1 MDWTLTTDR
10 TAWELAAAVAI
21 FLFCGVGASAFLKT
35 SKTVAV
41 LRFCFLTVAAT
52 LFVDPIL
59 TRRVEEKPT
68 VVLTLDDSASARRP
82 LDGGGNERG
91 NVDDETVW
99 RRCVSLAKV
108 AEDASRR
115 RGFSTELRTLS
126 GRSVASFE
134 ELDELETPSA
144 TTSPLLELAAS
155 GASRRLGDEAKS
167 GGKKRERILLFSD
180 GIQNGG
186 VEAVEGA
193 REIGG
198 EGSSGS
204 GGERESG
211 VPVDAVAVGVSA
223 GALDWRWG
231 VVDALSTVWAG
242 SVATLRAELRL
253 EKGGF
258 ETSASQEDKREE
270 EGSGKGG
277 GTRRAVVR
285 LWETSVERSGEKE
298 AANASS
304 ATTAKLVWERV
315 VDVEVDANGSG
326 VVRLERDWKPEQNG
340 VFDYFLFVAD
350 FDDAEKA
357 DANLDENAEDIT
369 TFDFSEFCPFNNS
382 ATFRVEAKA
391 KKLDVLL
398 VDDEPRYEYR
408 YLRELLRREE
418 GVALKTLLFCVDDA
432 VREGDETA
440 LAPRDLTRRRLA
452 EFDAIL
458 IGDVPFER
466 WAGKAQTL
474 VDVGTQDGSETSIW
488 LLGGAKTFQ
497 NSEDG
502 ESLAAL
508 LAPNLLNWG
517 SKANGEEPANGAWRL
532 LPTPRGRDVFAGLA
546 AFWATLDAQETGSG
560 VEFWRVEG
568 GWTSGVGAETLF
580 NARNASTGREVPL
593 FVVATL
599 GKNKVLAQGTDE
611 LWRLRTLGDKT
622 IYRRFVLRALEFL
635 TDGGDAGRTGE
646 TALASGLAAKK
657 SAGGSAESG
666 KDENDAAFDSGAV
679 NKKIKD
685 VEKTRAELAL
695 ETQDVAA
702 RVDVLQEIARTTGG
716 ETLDLRDLDE
726 EAARAAATAFFERRF
741 GEYPNVVVE
750 RSTRTPGKNWLFA
763 ALFVFWGV
771 AWAVER
777 RLDGAAGP
785 GRLGKAGKIEC

>member
-1 MDWTLTTDR
+1 MDWTLTTER

-35 SKTVAV
+35 LKIVAV
-41 LRFCFLTVAAT
+41 LRFCFLLTAAT
-52 LFVDPIL
+52 LFVDPVW

-82 LDGGGNERG
+82 LNDGGNERG
-91 NVDDETVW
+91 NVDGETVW
-99 RRCVSLAKV
+99 ARCVSLAKA
-108 AEDASRR
+108 AEDAARR
-115 RGFSTELRTLS
+115 RDLATELRTLS

-134 ELDELETPSA
+134 ELGELETPSSA
-144 TTSPLLELAAS
+144 TSPLSELAAN
-155 GASRRLGDEAKS
+155 GASRSWGS
-167 GGKKRERILLFSD
+167 GSESGARRRDRILLFSD

-186 VEAVEGA
+186 VERTEGA
-193 REIGG
+193 KGVGG
-198 EGSSGS
+198 EGASGS
-204 GGERESG
+204 DGERESV
-211 VPVDAVAVGVSA
+211 VPVDAVAVGVST

-231 VVDALSTVWAG
+231 VVDAPSTVYPGGVG
-242 SVATLRAELRL
+242 SLRAELRL
-253 EKGGF
+253 ENGGF
-258 ETSASQEDKREE
+258 ETPAAQGDKRKEE
-270 EGSGKGG
+270 KSGKGGKSG

-285 LWETSVERSGEKE
+285 LWETPVERSGEKE
-298 AANASS
+298 TAESAAES
-304 ATTAKLVWERV
+304 AKLVWERV

-326 VVRLERDWKPEQNG
+326 GVRVERDWKPERNG

-357 DANLDENAEDIT
+357 DANLVENAENLAVS
-369 TFDFSEFCPFNNS
+369 DFSEFCLFNN
-382 ATFRVEAKA
+382 AARFRVEAKA

-474 VDVGTQDGSETSIW
+474 VDVATQDESETSIW

-497 NSEDG
+497 GGEGG

-508 LAPNLLNWG
+508 LAPNLLTG
-517 SKANGEEPANGAWRL
+517 ESKANGEESANGAWRF
-532 LPTPRGRDVFAGLA
+532 LPTPRGRDVFAELA
-546 AFWATLDAQETGSG
+546 PFWAALDANETGKN
-560 VEFWRVEG
+560 VELTRVWG
-568 GWTSGVGAETLF
+568 GWAPGVGAETLF
-580 NARNASTGREVPL
+580 NARNASTERETPL

-635 TDGGDAGRTGE
+635 TDGGDAERAGDA
-646 TALASGLAAKK
+646 ALANASAAEESADGSTERGTSG
-657 SAGGSAESG
+657 
-666 KDENDAAFDSGAV
+666 NDATFDSGV
-679 NKKIKD
+679 EKRKIKGS
-685 VEKTRAELAL
+685 EKTRAALAL

-716 ETLDLRDLDE
+716 ETLDLRDLDK
-726 EAARAAATAFFERRF
+726 EAARAAASAFFERRF

-750 RSTRTPGKNWLFA
+750 RSTRTSGKHWLFA
-763 ALFVFWGV
+763 ALFVFWSV
-771 AWAVER
+771 AWAFER
-777 RLDGAAGP
+777 RLDGA
-785 GRLGKAGKIEC
+785 R

>member
-35 SKTVAV
+35 SKMVAFS
-41 LRFCFLTVAAT
+41 RFCFLLTATT
-52 LFVDPIL
+52 LFVDPVL

-68 VVLTLDDSASARRP
+68 VVLTLDDSASARR
-82 LDGGGNERG
+82 LLNVGGNERG
-91 NVDDETVW
+91 NVDGETVW
-99 RRCVSLAKV
+99 TRCVSLAKT
-108 AEDASRR
+108 AEDVARR
-115 RGFSTELRTLS
+115 RGLATELRTLS
-126 GRSVASFE
+126 GRAVASFE
-134 ELDELETPSA
+134 ELDKLEAPSSA
-144 TTSPLLELAAS
+144 TSPLLKLAAN
-155 GASRRLGDEAKS
+155 GASRNLES
-167 GGKKRERILLFSD
+167 GSENDVQRRERILLFSD

-186 VEAVEGA
+186 VERAKGA
-193 REIGG
+193 KEVGG

-204 GGERESG
+204 DGERESV
-211 VPVDAVAVGVSA
+211 VPVDAVAVGVST
-223 GALDWRWG
+223 GKLDWRWG
-231 VVDALSTVWAG
+231 VVDASSTVYPG
-242 SVATLRAELRL
+242 GVASLRAELRL
-253 EKGGF
+253 ENGGF
-258 ETSASQEDKREE
+258 ETSAAQEDKREE
-270 EGSGKGG
+270 KGGGKGG

-285 LWETSVERSGEKE
+285 LWETPVERNGEKE
-298 AANASS
+298 TANAAES
-304 ATTAKLVWERV
+304 TKLVWERV
-315 VDVEVDANGSG
+315 VDVEIDANGGG
-326 VVRLERDWKPEQNG
+326 VLQVERDWKPESNG
-340 VFDYFLFVAD
+340 VFDYFIFVAD
-350 FDDAEKA
+350 FDDAEKLGANWVA
-357 DANLDENAEDIT
+357 DVENLSA
-369 TFDFSEFCPFNNS
+369 FDFFEFCLSNN
-382 ATFRVEAKA
+382 AARFRVEAKS

-418 GVALKTLLFCVDDA
+418 SVALKTFLFSVDDA

-458 IGDVPFER
+458 IGDVPLER

-474 VDVGTQDGSETSIW
+474 VDVATQDGSETSIW

-497 NSEDG
+497 TGESG

-508 LAPNLLNWG
+508 LAPNLLNG
-517 SKANGEEPANGAWRL
+517 ESKANGEEASDGAWRL
-532 LPTPRGRDVFAGLA
+532 FPTPRGREIFAGLTD
-546 AFWATLDAQETGSG
+546 FWTALDANEAGSG
-560 VEFWRVEG
+560 VEFWRVED
-568 GWTSGVGAETLF
+568 GWAPGVGAETLF
-580 NARNASTGREVPL
+580 NARNASTERETPL

-635 TDGGDAGRTGE
+635 TDGGDAE
-646 TALASGLAAKK
+646 QAEDAAFANALSAEE
-657 SAGGSAESG
+657 SAGGSTENGESG
-666 KDENDAAFDSGAV
+666 NDAAFDSGV
-679 NKKIKD
+679 EKRKIKSA
-685 VEKTRAELAL
+685 EKTRAAHAL

-702 RVDVLQEIARTTGG
+702 RIDVLQEIARTTGG

-726 EAARAAATAFFERRF
+726 ETARAAATAFFERRF

-763 ALFVFWGV
+763 ALFVFWSV

-777 RLDGAAGP
+777 RLDGA
-785 GRLGKAGKIEC
+785 R

>member
-1 MDWTLTTDR
+1 MDWTLTTER

-21 FLFCGVGASAFLKT
+21 FLFCGVGAAAFLKT
-35 SKTVAV
+35 SKIVAI
-41 LRFCFLTVAAT
+41 LRFCFLLTAAT

-68 VVLTLDDSASARRP
+68 VVLTLDDSASARR
-82 LDGGGNERG
+82 LLNGGKNGG
-91 NVDDETVW
+91 AETVW
-99 RRCVSLAKV
+99 TRCVSLARA
-108 AEDASRR
+108 AEDAARR
-115 RGFSTELRTLS
+115 RGLATELRTLS
-126 GRSVASFE
+126 GRAVASFE
-134 ELDELETPSA
+134 ELDKLEAPSSA
-144 TTSPLLELAAS
+144 TSPLLKLAAN
-155 GASRRLGDEAKS
+155 GASRRLEDGENNVDKR
-167 GGKKRERILLFSD
+167 RERILLFSD

-186 VEAVEGA
+186 VERAKGA
-193 REIGG
+193 KEVGG
-198 EGSSGS
+198 EGLSGS
-204 GGERESG
+204 DGGRESG
-211 VPVDAVAVGVSA
+211 VPVDAVAVGVST
-223 GALDWRWG
+223 GKLDWRWG
-231 VVDALSTVWAG
+231 VVDAPSSVWFG
-242 SVATLRAELRL
+242 SVASLRAELRL
-253 EKGGF
+253 ENGGF
-258 ETSASQEDKREE
+258 ETSAAQEDKREE
-270 EGSGKGG
+270 EKNGKGG

-285 LWETSVERSGEKE
+285 LWETPVERSGEKE
-298 AANASS
+298 TANAAAES
-304 ATTAKLVWERV
+304 AAESAKLVWERV
-315 VDVEVDANGSG
+315 VDVEIDANGGG
-326 VVRLERDWKPEQNG
+326 VVQVERDWKPEQNG

-350 FDDAEKA
+350 FSDAEKLG
-357 DANLDENAEDIT
+357 ANWVANAENLSA
-369 TFDFSEFCPFNNS
+369 FDFFEFCLFNN
-382 ATFRVEAKA
+382 AARFRVEAKS

-418 GVALKTLLFCVDDA
+418 SVALKTFLFSVDDA

-458 IGDVPFER
+458 IGDVPLER

-474 VDVGTQDGSETSIW
+474 VDVATQDGSETSIW

-497 NSEDG
+497 TGESG

-508 LAPNLLNWG
+508 LAPNLLNG
-517 SKANGEEPANGAWRL
+517 ESKANGEEASDGAWRL
-532 LPTPRGRDVFAGLA
+532 FPTPRGREIFAGLTD
-546 AFWATLDAQETGSG
+546 FWAALDANEAGSG
-560 VEFWRVEG
+560 VEFWRVED
-568 GWTSGVGAETLF
+568 GWAPGVGAETLF
-580 NARNASTGREVPL
+580 NARSASTGRETPL

-635 TDGGDAGRTGE
+635 TDGGAEQAEDA
-646 TALASGLAAKK
+646 ALANASAAEE
-657 SAGGSAESG
+657 SAGGSTENGESG
-666 KDENDAAFDSGAV
+666 NDAAFDSGV
-679 NKKIKD
+679 EKRKIKGA
-685 VEKTRAELAL
+685 EKTRAALAL

-750 RSTRTPGKNWLFA
+750 RSTRTPGKHWLFA
-763 ALFVFWGV
+763 ALFVFWSV

-777 RLDGAAGP
+777 RLDGA
-785 GRLGKAGKIEC
+785 R

>member
-1 MDWTLTTDR
+1 MDWTLTTER

-21 FLFCGVGASAFLKT
+21 FLFCCVGASVFLKT
-35 SKTVAV
+35 SKIVAV
-41 LRFCFLTVAAT
+41 LRFCFLLTATT
-52 LFVDPIL
+52 LFFDPIW
-59 TRRVEEKPT
+59 TRSVEEKPT

-82 LDGGGNERG
+82 LDDGG
-91 NVDDETVW
+91 NVDGETVW
-99 RRCVSLAKV
+99 RRCVSLAKA
-108 AEDASRR
+108 AEDAARR

-126 GRSVASFE
+126 GRTVASFE
-134 ELDELETPSA
+134 ELDGLETPSSA
-144 TTSPLLELAAS
+144 TSPLSELAAN
-155 GASRRLGDEAKS
+155 GASRSWGS
-167 GGKKRERILLFSD
+167 GSESGARRRDRILLFSD

-186 VEAVEGA
+186 VERTKDAEEV
-193 REIGG
+193 GG
-198 EGSSGS
+198 EGTSGFD
-204 GGERESG
+204 GEREGG
-211 VPVDAVAVGVSA
+211 VSVDAVAVGVST
-223 GALDWRWG
+223 GTFDWRWG
-231 VVDALSTVWAG
+231 AVDASSTVYPG
-242 SVATLRAELRL
+242 GVASLRAELQL
-253 EKGGF
+253 ENGGF
-258 ETSASQEDKREE
+258 ETSAAQEDKREE
-270 EGSGKGG
+270 EKNGKGG

-285 LWETSVERSGEKE
+285 LWETPVERTGEKE
-298 AANASS
+298 TAESTTNAAAES
-304 ATTAKLVWERV
+304 AKLGWERV
-315 VDVEVDANGSG
+315 VDVEIDANGGG
-326 VVRLERDWKPEQNG
+326 VVRVERDWKPEQNG

-357 DANLDENAEDIT
+357 DANLVENAEDLAIS
-369 TFDFSEFCPFNNS
+369 DFSEFCLFNNV
-382 ATFRVEAKA
+382 ARFRVEAKA

-466 WAGKAQTL
+466 WAGKAQAL
-474 VDVGTQDGSETSIW
+474 VDVATQDGSETSIW

-497 NSEDG
+497 VGESG

-508 LAPNLLNWG
+508 LAPNLLNG
-517 SKANGEEPANGAWRL
+517 GTGTNGEESASGAWRL
-532 LPTPRGRDVFAGLA
+532 LPTPRGRDVFAELA
-546 AFWATLDAQETGSG
+546 GFWATLDANETGKD
-560 VEFWRVEG
+560 VELTRVWG
-568 GWTSGVGAETLF
+568 GWTPGVGAETLF
-580 NARNASTGREVPL
+580 KARNASTERETPL

-635 TDGGDAGRTGE
+635 TDGGDAERTKSA
-646 TALASGLAAKK
+646 ALANASTAEE
-657 SAGGSAESG
+657 SAGVSAERGASG
-666 KDENDAAFDSGAV
+666 NGATFDSGV
-679 NKKIKD
+679 EKREIKNA
-685 VEKTRAELAL
+685 EKTRAALAL

-726 EAARAAATAFFERRF
+726 EAARATATAFFERRF

-750 RSTRTPGKNWLFA
+750 RSTRTPRKNWLFA
-763 ALFVFWGV
+763 ALFVFWSV
-771 AWAVER
+771 AWALER
-777 RLDGAAGP
+777 RLDGA
-785 GRLGKAGKIEC
+785 R